1 MNSRP
6 FFRLRMPSLAGGI
19 AALMIL
25 SYLVVFGA
33 LSLLQHEAFRTSV
46 FDLGNVDQTLWNTT
60 QGRILYFTT
69 QPRMG
74 NSRLGMHVEPILLP
88 MALLYFVFP
97 APETLLVLQTLAIG
111 LSAWPVFL
119 LARRKLGS
127 PWAGVAF
134 VAAYLLWPGLESAN
148 LFEFHA
154 VALSP
159 FFMLWAF
166 LFLEEALE
174 GGGPLPNP
182 PPFRGRES
190 HPLPSPSPL
199 GGRESPISL
208 SWALFA
214 LFAFLALSTKEDISL
229 LLATLGLYV
238 FLVRRRRA
246 GLLIAAVGAA
256 WFLLSVQV
264 VIPHFRQGRE
274 SPFLFLYEEWGSTPV
289 EIAWTMLSRPGLV
302 LDTLWTAENG
312 RFLRG
317 LLLPF
322 AFLSLLEL
330 PLFLVT
336 LPSLAIS
343 LLSANPLIHQLER
356 YHYAAPFAP
365 FVVVSAIYGMK
376 RLAALAGVV
385 VSRLSRSDV
394 PASFIVHV
402 LSVALVAVSLYYHYQ
417 RGFSPLARP
426 YRPIVVNEHHRLGH
440 KLAAAIPAG
449 PGVGAQAE
457 LIPHVSQRELVTVWP
472 YNEGTEYIFLDISH
486 PNFDNRRT
494 AEVGAQEHLFTWL
507 ALNDSFRLVAAED
520 GYMVLKRGAK
530 LQPFRPP
537 FFTFAHA
544 EDPRPQY
551 PLVADFDT
559 GDGGALR
566 FLGFDVYS
574 RREEEPQFMLYW
586 ETQRPLEQDYFFA
599 LYLLDES
606 EAVVGATIWKQ
617 PTMVWYPT
625 SMWPEGGT
633 YKVLFN
639 TFPWWTGDRERFGI
653 ALGVCEG
660 EDPWLADRRLPPRIV
675 EGPAGARL
683 LDEGTL
689 LRLIGF
695 RRSWEIPYPVEGK

>member
-1 MNSRP
+1 MSSPTGTGPAPRP
-6 FFRLRMPSLAGGI
+6 SHFRAARGI
-19 AALMIL
+19 ALALIAL
-25 SYLVVFGA
+25 YVVVFGA
-33 LSLLQHEAFRTSV
+33 LSLLQHQAFRTSV
-46 FDLGNVDQTLWNTT
+46 FDLGNVDQALWNTA

-88 MALLYFVFP
+88 LALLYLVSP
-97 APETLLVLQTLAIG
+97 DPRVLLVLQTLAIG

-119 LARRKLGS
+119 LARRKLDS

-154 VALSP
+154 VAFSP
-159 FFMLWAF
+159 LFMLWAF

-174 GGGPLPNP
+174 GQEAVPWWRN
-182 PPFRGRES
+182 R
-190 HPLPSPSPL
+190 
-199 GGRESPISL
+199 
-208 SWALFA
+208 WALFA

-229 LLATLGLYV
+229 LLLALGLYV

-246 GLLIAAVGAA
+246 GLLIAAAGLI
-256 WFLLSVQV
+256 WFLLAVQV

-274 SPFLFLYEEWGSTPV
+274 SPFLFLYEDWGRTPA
-289 EIAWTMLSRPGLV
+289 EIAWTVLSRPGLV
-302 LDTLWTAENG
+302 LSAFWTPENG

-365 FVVVSAIYGMK
+365 FVAISAIYGMR
-376 RLAALAGVV
+376 RLAALIGT
-385 VSRLSRSDV
+385 LSRGAHSRA
-394 PASFIVHV
+394 PLRIVHV
-402 LSVALVAVSLYYHYQ
+402 LSAALVAVSLYYHYH

-426 YRPIVVNEHHRLGH
+426 YQPITVTEHHRLGR
-440 KLAAAIPAG
+440 KLAATIPAG
-449 PGVGAQAE
+449 AGVGAQAE
-457 LIPHVSQRELVTVWP
+457 LIPHISQRELVTVWP
-472 YNEGTEYIFLDISH
+472 NNEGTEYIFLDISH
-486 PNFDNRRT
+486 PNFDNRRVG
-494 AEVGAQEHLFTWL
+494 EDGAQEHLFTWL
-507 ALNDSFRLVAAED
+507 ALNESFRLVAAED
-520 GYMVLKRGAK
+520 GYMILRRGAR

-544 EDPRPQY
+544 QDPRPQY
-551 PLVADFDT
+551 PLLADF
-559 GDGGALR
+559 GEGLR
-566 FLGFDVYS
+566 FLGFDVYP
-574 RREEEPQFMLYW
+574 RREEEPLFMLYW
-586 ETQRPLEQDYFFA
+586 EAQQPLPQDYFFA
-599 LYLLDES
+599 LYLLDEND
-606 EAVVGATIWKQ
+606 AVVGATIWKQ

-633 YKVLFN
+633 YEVLFN

-660 EDPWLADRRLPPRIV
+660 EDPWLPDNRLPPRIV
-675 EGPAGARL
+675 EAAAGAYL

-689 LRLIGF
+689 LRLTGF
-695 RRSWEIPYPVEGK
+695 RRAWEIPYPVAEGE